1 MEVPYLPIDPADLG
15 RSYDAVIR
23 VNSQSGKG
31 GATYLLERGLGF
43 TPPRRVQIEFSHA
56 VQAVA
61 DESGEEISGDAI
73 CALFKRE
80 YFDAGGPVSRVDA
93 AAVSVFGRH
102 IAMPPASGA
111 ASEEHYAQAVAATLD
126 VGASVSWFESTV
138 TASGETAVFVGC
150 RVADEPMRFG
160 VAVHANPAL
169 AVVDAVVSAVNRS
182 NGIARKVREDEA
194 VEA

>member
-1 MEVPYLPIDPADLG
+1 VPYLPIDPADLG

-31 GATYLLERGLGF
+31 GSTYLLERGLGF

-56 VQAVA
+56 VQKVT
-61 DESGEEISGDAI
+61 DESGAEITGDAI

-93 AAVSVFGRH
+93 STLTVFGKRVT
-102 IAMPPASGA
+102 IATTASASSSDVWAQTVA
-111 ASEEHYAQAVAATLD
+111 ASLD
-126 VGASVSWFESTV
+126 VDANVNWFETAV
-138 TASGETAVFVGC
+138 TASGDTAAFVGC
-150 RVADEPMRFG
+150 RVGDGQTRFG

-169 AVVDAVVSAVNRS
+169 AVADAVVSAVNRS
-182 NGIARKVREDEA
+182 GRIVETARQPQDEA
-194 VEA
+194 LEA